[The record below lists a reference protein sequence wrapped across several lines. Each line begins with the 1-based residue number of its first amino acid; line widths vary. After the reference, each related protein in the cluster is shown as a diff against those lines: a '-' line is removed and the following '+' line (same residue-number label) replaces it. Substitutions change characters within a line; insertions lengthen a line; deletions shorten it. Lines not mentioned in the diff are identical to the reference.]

1 MADIFQ
7 EVQEDLRRDRLKA
20 LWDRYGALIVTV
32 AVLVVLGVGGWR
44 AYEFYQA
51 RTAQQAGDRY
61 QQASDLIEQ
70 GKGDEAIKAFAALG
84 ADGPAGYRTLARL
97 READETAKTDKAA
110 ALKLYQAIVADGSI
124 DPMLRDA
131 ARIRGA
137 YAAVDAGS
145 RADVK
150 SLAEPL
156 VAPDGAWTTLAREAL
171 GLAAYK
177 EGDIDDARRNFDAI
191 VSNPEA
197 PGSTRQRA
205 DLMLNVLPP
214 VAPAGDAAK
223 TVN

>member
-20 LWDRYGALIVTV
+20 LWDRYGTLIVTV

-44 AYEFYQA
+44 AYEYYQA
-51 RTAQQAGDRY
+51 RTAQAAGDRY
-61 QQASDLIEQ
+61 QQAADLIEQ
-70 GKGDEAIKAFAALG
+70 GKGEEAIKAFAALAG
-84 ADGPAGYRTLARL
+84 DGPAGYRTLARL
-97 READETAKTDKAA
+97 READETLKTDKAA
-110 ALKLYQAIVADGSI
+110 ALKLYQAIVADGST

-214 VAPAGDAAK
+214 AAPAADAAK
-223 TVN
+223 PTN